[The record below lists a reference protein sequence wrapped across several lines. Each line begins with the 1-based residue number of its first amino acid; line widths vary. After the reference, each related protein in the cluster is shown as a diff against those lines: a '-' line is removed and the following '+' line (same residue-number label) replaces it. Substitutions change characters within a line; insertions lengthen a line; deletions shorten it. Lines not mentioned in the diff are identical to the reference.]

1 MVAKRNS
8 DGILVRKPEERDPWV
23 ALMCINGSEVDF
35 IQSRVSGGLLY
46 I

>member
-1 MVAKRNS
+1 MEFWSENLK
-8 DGILVRKPEERDPWV
+8 ERDPWV
-23 ALMCINGSEVDF
+23 ALISINGSEVDF